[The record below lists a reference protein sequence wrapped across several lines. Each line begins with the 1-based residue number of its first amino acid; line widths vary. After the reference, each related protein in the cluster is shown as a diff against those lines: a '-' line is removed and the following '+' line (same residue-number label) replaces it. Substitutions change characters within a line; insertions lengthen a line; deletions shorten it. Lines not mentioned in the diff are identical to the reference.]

1 MMTASLAL
9 GQKPGWL
16 TLQYVA
22 NIVLLS
28 AVLFYEI
35 SDKCDEVIFA
45 SNGS

>member
-1 MMTASLAL
+1 MMTASLAVE
-9 GQKPGWL
+9 QKPGWL
-16 TLQYVA
+16 TLQHVA
-22 NIVLLS
+22 NVILLS